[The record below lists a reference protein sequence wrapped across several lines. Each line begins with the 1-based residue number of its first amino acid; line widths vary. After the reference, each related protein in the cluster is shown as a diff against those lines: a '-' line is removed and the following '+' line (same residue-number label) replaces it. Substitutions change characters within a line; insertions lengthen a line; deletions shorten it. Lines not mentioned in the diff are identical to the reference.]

1 MLHQVLFPYWL
12 AADFMMRLQREILC
26 QWLDRVPVVTVAASG
41 GGRAERGRTAGVQG
55 QSADGGSPR
64 IIAAGTAERR
74 LMTIKDDDEASILH
88 RAYLKWLGEGCP
100 DGQHLRHYFEAAR
113 EVHG

>member
-12 AADFMMRLQREILC
+12 TADFMMRFQRELLC
-26 QWLDRVPVVTVAASG
+26 QWLDQCSAMTAAMG
-41 GGRAERGRTAGVQG
+41 GGGEERGRTAGVQEG
-55 QSADGGSPR
+55 SGDGGSLQLTP
-64 IIAAGTAERR
+64 IATAERG
-74 LMTIKDDDEASILH
+74 LVTIKADEKAPILH

-113 EVHG
+113 EVQG